1 MNEFELPSFLVVPDT
16 NALYSKKPEHIV
28 SQKFTA
34 LWKELLLISKLQL
47 IVPEAVQQELI
58 FKQMFIAQ
66 QARENATKSLSTIF
80 NVTAKQMPGLPS
92 DKKLRTDI
100 TKTFTTWASDLGTS
114 SHICCPTS
122 PIPIISFGEAKRR
135 VSSTP

>member
-66 QARENATKSLSTIF
+66 QARENATKSS
-80 NVTAKQMPGLPS
+80 PCS
-92 DKKLRTDI
+92 SLR
-100 TKTFTTWASDLGTS
+100 LTS
-114 SHICCPTS
+114 SLRASQP
-122 PIPIISFGEAKRR
+122 
-135 VSSTP
+135 